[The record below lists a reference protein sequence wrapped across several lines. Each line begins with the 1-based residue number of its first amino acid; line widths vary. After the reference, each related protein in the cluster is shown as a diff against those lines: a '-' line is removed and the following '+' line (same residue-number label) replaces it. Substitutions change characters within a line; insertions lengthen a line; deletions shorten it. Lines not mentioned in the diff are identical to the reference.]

1 MIRINRLMHR
11 QSPHFKLQVDAL
23 QIEKGSRVSIVG
35 PSGSGKTTLIR
46 LIAGLEI
53 MKEGEVSLNGTVV
66 TGKNHLPPHKRDI
79 SLLSQDFGLWPHL
92 TVLQHVA
99 FSRTQGKTLKG
110 NDSDRELLAMVQIDH
125 KADSLPAHLSG
136 GERQRLALA
145 RTLAKRSKILLLDE
159 PFSNLDPVLA
169 DSLLK
174 ILDEIHD
181 AWELTRVQVKHPH
194 LGFDSRSERIIVMRD
209 GRIVQDG
216 TWDKLVNSPADEWV
230 KRLGEII
237 A

>member
-1 MIRINRLMHR
+1 MHR
-11 QSPHFKLQVDAL
+11 QSPHFSLQVDSL
-23 QIEKGSRVSIVG
+23 QIEKGSRVSIIG

-46 LIAGLEI
+46 LLAGLEA
-53 MKEGEVSLNGTVV
+53 MKEGEVALNGTIVS
-66 TGKNHLPPHKRDI
+66 GKSPVPPHKRDI
-79 SLLSQDFGLWPHL
+79 SLLSQDFGLWSHL
-92 TVLQHVA
+92 TVLQHIA
-99 FSRTQGKTLKG
+99 FARSHGKSLQGIA
-110 NDSDRELLAMVQIDH
+110 SDRELLTMVRIDH
-125 KADSLPAHLSG
+125 KADSFPAHLSG

-145 RTLAKRSKILLLDE
+145 RTLAKRPKILLLDE

-174 ILDEIHD
+174 ILDGIHD
-181 AWELTRVQVKHPH
+181 AWDLTRVQVNHPH
-194 LGFDSRSERIIVMRD
+194 FGFRSKSERIIVMRD

-216 TWDKLVNSPADEWV
+216 KWDELVSEPADEWV